1 MSRIKLITLD
11 LDNTLWPVDE
21 VIRRAEQECM
31 TWIQHN
37 HPDAAEALSLERI
50 RVIRQQL
57 LTSKPG
63 YQHNLT
69 ALRREALARGFREAG
84 YCTMTAANAAGEA
97 FEVFHQARNEVVFFP
112 GALDLLE
119 TLADTYM
126 LGALSN
132 GNADLKKIGIHELF
146 AFHHTAESVGER
158 KPAPA
163 IFHAALSSARA
174 RPHQALHIGD
184 HPEEDVDAARRLSMS
199 AIWANLLNLKWPDRL
214 EPHEYSVHNLHEV
227 MDLLPL
233 LDD

>member
-31 TWIQHN
+31 VWIHHH
-37 HPDAAEALSLERI
+37 HPDAADALSLERI
-50 RVIRQQL
+50 RAIRQQL

-63 YQHNLT
+63 YRHNLT
-69 ALRREALARGFREAG
+69 ALRKDALARGFQESG
-84 YCTMTAANAAGEA
+84 YSAMTAANAAREA
-97 FEVFHQARNEVVFFP
+97 FDVFHQARNEVVFFP

-119 TLADTYM
+119 ALADAYI

-132 GNADLKKIGIHELF
+132 GNADLKKIGIDDLF

-163 IFHAALSSARA
+163 MFHAALASARA
-174 RPHQALHIGD
+174 KPHQALHIGD
-184 HPEEDVDAARRLSMS
+184 HPEEDVDAARRLSIG
-199 AIWANLLNLKWPDRL
+199 AVWANLLNLEWPDGL

-227 MDLLPL
+227 LDLLPL